1 MMEINDK
8 FIEYS
13 RSILKKHLNGIEEC
27 MKILNEEDIWWRPN
41 KESNSIANLLLHLSG
56 SLRQWVVSGVG
67 STPYDRV
74 RQKEFDERPGLSVPD
89 LMSQLRSTVGEA
101 DAVLAG
107 IDPAMLTN
115 TFRIFRED
123 YTWLLAILHSV
134 EHFSMHAGQIFLI
147 TKLRKGI
154 NLHLA

>member
-1 MMEINDK
+1 MEINDK

-13 RSILKKHLNGIEEC
+13 RSLLKKHLNGIEEC

-41 KESNSIANLLLHLSG
+41 QESNSIANLLLHTSG
-56 SLRQWVVSGVG
+56 SLRHWIVSGIG
-67 STPYDRV
+67 GKHFDRV
-74 RQKEFDERPGLSVPD
+74 RQKEFDERPALSIPE
-89 LMSQLRSTVGEA
+89 LMSQLRSTVEEA

-107 IDPAMLTN
+107 VDPHKLTE
-115 TFRIFRED
+115 TVRLFREQF
-123 YTWLLAILHSV
+123 TWLFAILHSV